1 MKRILIVLVIA
12 AAAAGC
18 SLGEWTG
25 RNYEAM
31 ANVEIA
37 RIQAEAQIQVAQAQA
52 QAQLETTRLWVD
64 VLPLLL
70 LLFLASIVAGILIAR
85 RQAPPPPAPQGPMI
99 VHIHPPQLNQGNA
112 GEEPY
117 FDGDQVILIEQQP
130 PRRISKFG

>member
-1 MKRILIVLVIA
+1 VGLDV
-12 AAAAGC
+12 G
-18 SLGEWTG
+18 
-25 RNYEAM
+25 
-31 ANVEIA
+31 
-37 RIQAEAQIQVAQAQA
+37 QAQA
-52 QAQLETTRLWVD
+52 QVETIRLWVH

-85 RQAPPPPAPQGPMI
+85 RQQQPPPPLHQGPMI

-130 PRRISKFG
+130 RRISRRE